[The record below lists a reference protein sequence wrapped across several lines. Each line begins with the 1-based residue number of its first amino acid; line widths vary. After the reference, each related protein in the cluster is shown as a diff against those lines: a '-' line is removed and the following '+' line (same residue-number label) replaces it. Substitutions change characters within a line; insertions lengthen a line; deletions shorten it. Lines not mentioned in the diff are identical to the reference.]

1 MLRRVLATLAGLLL
15 WAGSHA
21 QSGSFEQGLL
31 WEISRP
37 GIAPSHLF
45 GTMHIA
51 DPRVLTLTPAVEK
64 AFMDA
69 HTFVLELYPDEAATL
84 RFSQASLLEGQ
95 ERLSQLVPPATFD
108 LLVRHLAEHGIKR
121 EVADRLKPWAAT
133 QISAEHRGTRGDS
146 LDVALYLRARVA
158 NKRIEEL
165 NSIDEL
171 IAIFDSL
178 PRDTQI
184 ALLQRALEH
193 HAIHGDELE
202 ESIGAYLRGDLSALD
217 ALAWRDGGG
226 RAGEPSHYA
235 RFEKRLIQDRSILM
249 AQRLQPHLQRGKAF
263 VAIGALHLYGNRGI
277 LKLLQDEG
285 WTVLPLR

>member
-1 MLRRVLATLAGLLL
+1 MLRRVFAALAGLLL

-21 QSGSFEQGLL
+21 QTGSFEQGLL

-37 GIAPSHLF
+37 GIAPSHMF

-51 DPRVLTLTPAVEK
+51 DPRVLTLAPAVEN
-64 AFMDA
+64 AFADA
-69 HTFVLELYPDEAATL
+69 RTFVLELYPDEAATL
-84 RFSQASLLEGQ
+84 SFSEASLLEGQ

-121 EVADRLKPWAAT
+121 EVADRLKPWAAM
-133 QISAEHRGTRGDS
+133 QISAEHQGTRGDS
-146 LDVALYLRARVA
+146 LDVALYMRARVT

-184 ALLQRALEH
+184 ALLQRAIER
-193 HAIHGDELE
+193 HALHRDELE
-202 ESIGAYLRGDLSALD
+202 GGIGAYLRGDLSALD

-235 RFEKRLIQDRSILM
+235 RFAKRLIHDRNILM
-249 AQRLQPHLQRGKAF
+249 VQRLQPHLRRGKAF
-263 VAIGALHLYGNRGI
+263 AVVGALHLYGDRGM

-285 WTVLPLR
+285 WTVRPLR